1 MKILFLGDVV
11 GRPGRRA
18 LAELVPAY
26 REAQGLDFVVVNA
39 ENAAGGSGLT
49 LKIAEEIRSCGVD
62 AMTLGDHVWKQRGF
76 DQDIEKLSRVCRP
89 ANLPPGN
96 PGRECV
102 NLEADGFRLAVFTV
116 LGRQFMNLKVDCPYR
131 TADRMRSEL
140 EGKADGV
147 IAEIHAEATSEKVAM
162 GWHLDDRATAILGT
176 HTHIPTADGRVLPKG
191 SAYLTDLGMSGPYDS
206 VIGRDKE
213 AVLASFMDSRARR
226 FAVAGEDVRL
236 CGCLLEVD
244 RETGKATSIETVQLT
259 A

>member
-26 REAQGLDFVVVNA
+26 REAEGVDLVLANA

-76 DQDIEKLSRVCRP
+76 DQDIQKLSRVCRP

-96 PGRECV
+96 PGREFV
-102 NLEADGFRLAVFTV
+102 VLEADGFRLAVFTV

-131 TADRMRSEL
+131 TADRIMSEL
-140 EGKADGV
+140 DGKADGV
-147 IAEIHAEATSEKVAM
+147 IAEIHAEATSEKIAM
-162 GWHLDDRATAILGT
+162 GWHLDGRATAIVGT
-176 HTHIPTADGRVLPKG
+176 HTHVQTADGRVLPKG
-191 SAYLTDLGMSGPYDS
+191 SAYLTDLGMSGPHDS
-206 VIGRDKE
+206 VIGRDKD
-213 AVLASFMDSRARR
+213 AVLSSFIDSRARR

-236 CGCLLEVD
+236 CGCVIELD
-244 RETGKATSIETVQLT
+244 KSTGKAQSIETVQLT

>member
-18 LAELVPAY
+18 LADLVPAY
-26 REAQGLDFVVVNA
+26 REAEDIDLVLVNS

-62 AMTLGDHVWKQRGF
+62 AMTLGDHVWKQHGF

-96 PGRECV
+96 PGREFV
-102 NLEADGFRLAVFTV
+102 VVEADGFRLAVFTV

-131 TADRMRSEL
+131 AADRILSEL
-140 EGKADGV
+140 DGKADGV
-147 IAEIHAEATSEKVAM
+147 IAEIHAEATSEKIAM
-162 GWHLDDRATAILGT
+162 GWHLDGRATAIVGT
-176 HTHIPTADGRVLPKG
+176 HTHVQTADGRVLPKG
-191 SAYLTDLGMSGPYDS
+191 SAYLTDLGMSGPHDS

-213 AVLASFMDSRARR
+213 AVLSSFMDSRARR
-226 FAVAGEDVRL
+226 FPVAGGDVRL
-236 CGCLLEVD
+236 CGCVLEVN
-244 RETGKATSIETVQLT
+244 RETGKAVSIETVQLT

>member
-18 LAELVPAY
+18 LAELIPAY
-26 REAQGLDFVVVNA
+26 REAQGLDLVIVNA

-49 LKIAEEIRSCGVD
+49 AKISEEIRSCGVD

-76 DQDIEKLSRVCRP
+76 DQEIDKLTRVCRP

-96 PGRECV
+96 PGREYLI
-102 NLEADGFRLAVFTV
+102 LEVEGFRLAVFTV
-116 LGRQFMNLKVDCPYR
+116 LGRHSMNLKVDCPYR
-131 TADRMRSEL
+131 TANRIMSEL
-140 EGKADGV
+140 DGKADGV

-162 GWHLDDRATAILGT
+162 GWHLDGRATAILGS

-213 AVLASFMDSRARR
+213 AVLTSFMDSRPRR
-226 FAVAGEDVRL
+226 FAVAGGDVRL

-244 RETGKATSIETVQLT
+244 RETGKALSIES
-259 A
+259 